1 MCGRKSWTGVQEIKA
16 GEEKRK
22 RIGSKSYAVRR
33 RVKNGFSWAELASWL
48 DVSKQ
53 IHRQIMSIPRLYRV
67 NPEITYC
74 NVDVDVYA
82 SEALEP
88 LTKALGKKISLHYVG
103 REKNMHS
110 AHFALS
116 SFAKSQQPDLAI
128 RSLAKL
134 IEALPPKPRRLWDQ
148 AKHKAFTVGLQ
159 SGIEPHYLEYEISQA
174 ATRAV
179 AALGASIIITIYET
193 DKPAPGTVPTR
204 REEVPIASVTLLG
217 LRVLRVLLPPPDN
230 RHRIPCYGYELHAY
244 GETWNHS
251 ISARMLNRPFG
262 DAVWNFSSSASH
274 RYWRRPSRCFL
285 GSGLARC

>member
-134 IEALPPKPRRLWDQ
+134 IEALPPQTASSLGSSEAQ
-148 AKHKAFTVGLQ
+148 
-159 SGIEPHYLEYEISQA
+159 GIHC
-174 ATRAV
+174 RASKWNR
-179 AALGASIIITIYET
+179 AALPRVRNLASSN
-193 DKPAPGTVPTR
+193 TR
-204 REEVPIASVTLLG
+204 GCCFRRVNHHNN
-217 LRVLRVLLPPPDN
+217 LRD
-230 RHRIPCYGYELHAY
+230 
-244 GETWNHS
+244 
-251 ISARMLNRPFG
+251 
-262 DAVWNFSSSASH
+262 
-274 RYWRRPSRCFL
+274 
-285 GSGLARC
+285 